1 MKATKAVEARKA
13 IGRAGAGVFGAGLG
27 LGLGVL
33 LGAGGCAGGQDDVQA
48 ADLGETRSPVV
59 LRFAP
64 RVGTQPFACGQA
76 YPGIGSGGG
85 AAKIEAEDFRLYVHD
100 VRLVDAAGAEVPVR
114 LDEDQKW
121 QASGVALLDFE
132 DKTGLCAGTAATN
145 TEVRGSVAAA
155 PQARV
160 YTGLRFRV
168 GVPFA
173 ANHGDAATAPSPLN
187 LTTMFWTWQS
197 GYKFARIEGHS
208 TAGAGFIVH
217 LGSTGCTKDAGGQIT
232 GCQSP
237 NRPEVALDGF
247 DPTSTGAGARV
258 IAVDLAGLFGGT
270 DLGKDVECMSGP
282 GAADCVPLFARLG
295 LPYDGAPAGAQAL
308 FRLE

>member
-1 MKATKAVEARKA
+1 MKAREAIERV
-13 IGRAGAGVFGAGLG
+13 GTGVVAASLG
-27 LGLGVL
+27 LV
-33 LGAGGCAGGQDDVQA
+33 LGAGCADGQDDMQT

-59 LRFAP
+59 LRFTP
-64 RVGTQPFACGQA
+64 RVGMQPFACGQK
-76 YPGIGSGGG
+76 YPGIGLNGSGG
-85 AAKIEAEDFRLYVHD
+85 AATIEAEDFRLYVHD

-114 LDEDQKW
+114 LDEDQTW

-132 DKTGLCAGTAATN
+132 DKTGRCAGTAATN
-145 TEVRGSVAAA
+145 TEVRGSVAAGA
-155 PQARV
+155 GAGAAGAYKGV
-160 YTGLRFRV
+160 RFRV
-168 GVPFA
+168 GVPFS

-197 GYKFARIEGHS
+197 GYKFVRIEGHS
-208 TAGAGFIVH
+208 EPGAGFIVH
-217 LGSTGCTKDAGGQIT
+217 LGSTGCTKDAGGRIT

-247 DPTSTGAGARV
+247 DPTATGAGARA

-282 GAADCVPLFARLG
+282 GAADCVPLFSRLG

-308 FRLE
+308 FRPE